1 MYTCLSDGTI
11 ANDDTWNAK
20 DVVSGRVEECR
31 ARLCVWEIAI
41 RQRRDN
47 HPTKASPWQPPL
59 ERECE
64 NDWRRRAKAN
74 EGEEGSGDPELASK

>member
-47 HPTKASPWQPPL
+47 HPYEGVSLAASS
-59 ERECE
+59 
-64 NDWRRRAKAN
+64 RARVRKR
-74 EGEEGSGDPELASK
+74 LAETRKSK